1 VQEPEEAKSVFEH
14 VVPKVFISHCLGF
27 GRCRYN
33 GQTIVD
39 PFVEMLRPFVEPV
52 TVCPEVE
59 IGLGVPRPPIRLIE
73 EQAEISLIQPET
85 GRDVTNEMTAF
96 AESFLGTLDDVDG
109 FILKYRSPSCGP
121 NQVKVYNSRKPEAG
135 HRKGAGAFG
144 GRIVERFCGFP
155 IEDEGRLHSF
165 DIRQH
170 FLTQLFS
177 LARFRDVV
185 REGTM
190 GSLVAFH
197 SRHKY
202 LLMAYSQSALKR
214 LGRIVANAEHCQAG
228 EVIETYRAGLL
239 PALAKPPRRANS
251 INVLL
256 HVLGHVSDGLKPAE
270 KAFFLDE
277 LERYRDQRVC
287 LSAPTSLLRSW
298 IARFEV
304 SYLMDQFYFDPF
316 PETLVEVLDSGKGRK
331 LD

>member
-1 VQEPEEAKSVFEH
+1 MFEH

-39 PFVEMLRPFVEPV
+39 PFIESLRPCVEPV
-52 TVCPEVE
+52 TVCPEMG
-59 IGLGVPRPPIRLIE
+59 IGLGVPRHPIRLVE
-73 EQAEISLIQPET
+73 EQGGISLFQPET
-85 GRDVTNEMTAF
+85 GRDVTHKMTAF
-96 AESFLGTLDDVDG
+96 TESFLDTLGEVDG

-144 GRIVERFCGFP
+144 GRVVERFCGFP
-155 IEDEGRLHSF
+155 IEDEGRLHNF

-177 LARFRDVV
+177 LARFRAVV
-185 REGTM
+185 RDGTM
-190 GSLVAFH
+190 ASLVAFH

-202 LLMAYSQSALKR
+202 LLMAYSQAGLKR
-214 LGRIVANAEHCQAG
+214 LGRMVANAEHRPAG
-228 EVIETYRAGLL
+228 DVIEAYRTGLL
-239 PALAKPPRRANS
+239 RTLAKPPRRTNS

-277 LERYRDQRVC
+277 MERYRAQRVC

-298 IARFEV
+298 IVRFDV
-304 SYLMDQFYFDPF
+304 PYLMDQYYFDPF
-316 PETLVEVLDSGKGRK
+316 PEVLVEVLDSGKGRK

>member
-1 VQEPEEAKSVFEH
+1 MFEH
-14 VVPKVFISHCLGF
+14 VVPKVFVSHCLGF

-39 PFVEMLRPFVEPV
+39 PFVEILKPYVTPV
-52 TVCPEVE
+52 TICPEVE

-73 EQAEISLIQPET
+73 EQGEISLLQPET
-85 GRDVTNEMTAF
+85 GRDVTGEMTAF
-96 AESFLGTLDDVDG
+96 AKSFLDTLDEVDG

-121 NQVKVYNSRKPEAG
+121 NQVKVYNSRKPNAG

-144 GRIVERFCGFP
+144 GRIVERFCGYP
-155 IEDEGRLHSF
+155 IEDEGRLHNF

-170 FLTQLFS
+170 FLTRLFS
-177 LARFRDVV
+177 LARFRGVV
-185 REGTM
+185 RDGTM

-202 LLMAYSQSALKR
+202 LLMAYSQVGLKR
-214 LGRIVANAEHCQAG
+214 LGQVVANAGHRPPNEA
-228 EVIETYRAGLL
+228 IEAYRAGLL
-239 PALAKPPRRANS
+239 RALANPPRRTNS

-256 HVLGHVSDGLKPAE
+256 HVLGHVSDVLNPAE

-277 LERYRDQRVC
+277 LERYRDRRVC

-298 IARFEV
+298 IARFDV
-304 SYLMDQFYFDPF
+304 PYLMDQYYFEPF
-316 PETLVEVLDSGKGRK
+316 PEALVEVLDSGKGRK
-331 LD
+331 LN

>member
-1 VQEPEEAKSVFEH
+1 MFEH
-14 VVPKVFISHCLGF
+14 VTPKVFISHCLGF

-39 PFVEMLRPFVEPV
+39 PFVETLRPYVEPV

-59 IGLGVPRPPIRLIE
+59 IGLGVPRHPIRRIE
-73 EQAEISLIQPET
+73 EPGGISLIQPET
-85 GRDVTNEMTAF
+85 GRDVTSEMTAF
-96 AESFLGTLDDVDG
+96 TESFLDTLDETDG

-121 NQVKVYNSRKPEAG
+121 NQVKIYNSRKPEAG
-135 HRKGAGAFG
+135 SRKGAGAFG
-144 GRIVERFCGFP
+144 GRILERFCGLP

-177 LARFRDVV
+177 LARFRAVAQ
-185 REGTM
+185 EGTM
-190 GSLVAFH
+190 ANLIAFH

-202 LLMAYSQSALKR
+202 LLMSYSQVGLKR
-214 LGRIVANAEHCQAG
+214 LGRTVANAEHRPAG
-228 EVIETYRAGLL
+228 EVIEAYRGDLL
-239 PALAKPPRRANS
+239 RALAKPPRRTNS

-277 LERYRDQRVC
+277 LGRYRDRRVC

-298 IARFEV
+298 IVRFDV
-304 SYLMDQFYFDPF
+304 PYLMDQYYFEPF
-316 PETLVEVLDSGKGRK
+316 PEVLVEVLDSGKGRK
-331 LD
+331 LG